1 MSSNRQINE
10 KLDHVKNLLSAKVH
24 KYAYHFKEL
33 MLIKS
38 SRLNQ
43 NIVHHVPY
51 FYENYIENLYRNPLH
66 FTKFKNDFAQYAVS
80 ESKDV
85 KEELSRRYILSRE
98 RFTKLYQSENWVT
111 MQYYIAFYV
120 YFFFLLT
127 SIVKRI

>member
-10 KLDHVKNLLSAKVH
+10 KLDHMKNLLSAKVH

-51 FYENYIENLYRNPLH
+51 FYENYIENFYRNPLH
-66 FTKFKNDFAQYAVS
+66 FTKFKKEFSDYAVS
-80 ESKDV
+80 EGKDV
-85 KEELSRRYILSRE
+85 KEELSRRYKLSRE
-98 RFTKLYQSENWVT
+98 RLQKLYESENWVT
-111 MQYYIAFYV
+111 MQYYVAFYFS
-120 YFFFLLT
+120 FFFLLT